1 MDTQALLSEFLST
14 EHGAQAM
21 QALSDQGYS
30 EADAQQLLGHATEA
44 AQAHVEEQHAGLM
57 GSHPGKSFF
66 AAFAAGLVKGDGFF
80 KSLEDGGEGVISAR
94 IAEAVASRAGID
106 SSAAT
111 TVAAAATPFL
121 VAFLKNKLG

>member
-14 EHGAQAM
+14 EHGAQAL
-21 QALSDQGYS
+21 QALTSQGYS
-30 EADAQQLLGHATEA
+30 DADAQQMLGHATEA
-44 AQAHVEEQHAGLM
+44 AQSHVEEQHAGLM

-80 KSLEDGGEGVISAR
+80 KSLEDGGEGLIAAR
-94 IAEAVASRAGID
+94 VAEAVAAKAGVD
-106 SSAAT
+106 SSAAST
-111 TVAAAATPFL
+111 IAAAATPYL